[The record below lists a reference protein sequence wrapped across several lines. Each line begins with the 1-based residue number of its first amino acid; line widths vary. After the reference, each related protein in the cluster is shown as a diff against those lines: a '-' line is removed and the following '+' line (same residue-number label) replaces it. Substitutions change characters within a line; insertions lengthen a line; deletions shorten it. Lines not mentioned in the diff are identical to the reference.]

1 MAGRINVLGFD
12 IANMIAAGE
21 VVDRPASAVKELV
34 ENSLDAG
41 ATSITVEIRRGGIGS
56 IRVSDNGC
64 GIDSEDVPLAVL
76 RHATSKISTADDL
89 SAICTLGFRGEALAA
104 ISAVSHLRIMTKT
117 EDSYMGTLLVCD
129 GGEITEYAETGC
141 AVGTTVIAEE
151 LFYNVPARRKFMKKD
166 STEAAAV
173 TAVMEKMALSSP
185 NVSFKFICDG
195 EVRFVTPG
203 DGKLYGAAYVIFG
216 RDAASRLIPVDRD
229 ENGIKV
235 WGFTS
240 EPDFVRSN
248 HNMQYFFING
258 RYIRSRTVTAAV
270 DGAYSSR
277 IPKERFSF
285 CILNIEITPGLVD
298 VNVHPSKLEVKFTS
312 ERLIYESVYYAVLAA
327 ITKSGSMPELSIPQ
341 AAPVQT
347 PTAQTPAVK
356 PQITQ
361 AAQAPSVHTAP
372 EQIQPYP
379 QTPAARTAHQRSA
392 GETIGDP
399 MRAPE
404 PRIAATP
411 SADSVSIAPPVKD
424 NRSSWVDDLAASELR
439 NPFRSAAPSTQ
450 LSISEPLKSG
460 DRAATPV
467 SNEGHGS
474 DEEKV
479 APAADEI
486 GTECTE
492 AEAPPEY
499 RVIGEAY
506 NCYIIVELND
516 RLVFIDKHA
525 AHERI
530 IFDDLCRK
538 LREGSSHGQMLMFPI
553 RRAVTPPEADALEEY
568 RPSFE
573 KLGFSFEHDK
583 PRGEVII
590 SAIPEEVGRE
600 AAPDML
606 ISLAGQLAEGIG
618 TIDAAG
624 IEYFEKKLFQ
634 ASCKAA
640 IKGGR
645 VYRGGEVEHICRKLL
660 CRPADSKASAIKT
673 CPHGR
678 PVAFEL
684 RKNSIER
691 QFSRLT

>member
-341 AAPVQT
+341 AALR
-347 PTAQTPAVK
+347 QTPALQ
-356 PQITQ
+356 PQVTQ
-361 AAQAPSVHTAP
+361 TAVTPPTHTAP
-372 EQIQPYP
+372 EQTQPYP
-379 QTPAARTAHQRSA
+379 QTPSARTTPSKVAA
-392 GETIGDP
+392 EAVGEP
-399 MRAPE
+399 MRTPE
-404 PRIAATP
+404 PRIAAAP
-411 SADSVSIAPPVKD
+411 SADSVSLTPPVTG
-424 NRSSWVDDLAASELR
+424 NRSSWVDDLAVSALK
-439 NPFRSAAPSTQ
+439 NPFQSAATSTQ
-450 LSISEPLKSG
+450 LSISEPEKSG

-467 SNEGHGS
+467 SDEGCGAEKEK
-474 DEEKV
+474 DAPTAEEV
-479 APAADEI
+479 GA
-486 GTECTE
+486 ECTE
-492 AEAPPEY
+492 AGAPPEY

-506 NCYIIVELND
+506 NCYIIVELDD

-525 AHERI
+525 AHERM

-553 RRAVTPPEADALEEY
+553 RRAVTPPEADVLEEY

-645 VYRGGEVEHICRKLL
+645 VYRGGEVDHICRKLL

>member
-41 ATSITVEIRRGGIGS
+41 ATSITVEIRRGGIGL

-117 EDSYMGTLLVCD
+117 EDSYMGTLLVCN
-129 GGEITEYAETGC
+129 GGEITEYTETGC

-185 NVSFKFICDG
+185 SVSFKFICDG

-216 RDAASRLIPVDRD
+216 REAASRLIPLDRCED
-229 ENGIKV
+229 GIRV

-270 DGAYSSR
+270 DNAYSSR

-312 ERLIYESVYYAVLAA
+312 ERLIYEAVYYSVLAA
-327 ITKSGSMPELSIPQ
+327 ITKSGNMPELNIAHRPITGHTES
-341 AAPVQT
+341 AAVQ
-347 PTAQTPAVK
+347 PPSTAQTSDAVDES
-356 PQITQ
+356 PCLPESSPTPR
-361 AAQAPSVHTAP
+361 APSTRDVSLERYIP
-372 EQIQPYP
+372 SR
-379 QTPAARTAHQRSA
+379 TPSESNGIKSNRSA
-392 GETIGDP
+392 WVND
-399 MRAPE
+399 MV
-404 PRIAATP
+404 AAELKSP
-411 SADSVSIAPPVKD
+411 FSAVT
-424 NRSSWVDDLAASELR
+424 
-439 NPFRSAAPSTQ
+439 PSTQ
-450 LSISEPLKSG
+450 LSMSEPDVSREQASVPIISEGCASEDEK
-460 DRAATPV
+460 ATPI
-467 SNEGHGS
+467 SGETNE
-474 DEEKV
+474 
-479 APAADEI
+479 PAAE
-486 GTECTE
+486 
-492 AEAPPEY
+492 PSLEY
-499 RVIGEAY
+499 RIIGEAY
-506 NCYIIVELND
+506 NCYIIVELDD

-530 IFDDLCRK
+530 IFDELCRK
-538 LREGSSHGQMLMFPI
+538 LREGSSPHGQILMFPI
-553 RRAVTPPEADALEEY
+553 RRAVTSLEADALEEY
-568 RPSFE
+568 RTSFE
-573 KLGFSFEHDK
+573 KLGFSFDHDK
-583 PRGEVII
+583 PHGEVII
-590 SAIPEEVGRE
+590 SAIPEEIGRD

-634 ASCKAA
+634 VSCKAA

-645 VYRGGEVEHICRKLL
+645 VYRGGEVDYICRKLL
-660 CRPADSKASAIKT
+660 CRPADSKASAVKT

-678 PVAFEL
+678 PVAFVL